1 MKRGSQRFSPKERN
15 YCNSCK
21 YDRALS
27 ICPACVVLGKRYYS
41 PRDVAFNCHL
51 EQRRIPPLPQVLFC
65 IFFGNQASLNRNLHS
80 ILALDPAS
88 NMSSPS
94 QRTSKSLNNV
104 IPLDPTSILNGTRL
118 SEEQTRLNTGVDAYT
133 QRDHGDDGKCG
144 GGHLGHDG
152 SKNLGGG
159 VFTLPGHVLGEE
171 GGGGLLGGDFRS
183 KGHLVG
189 GSAGGGLGGGDESRG
204 DGHDC
209 GEEEDA

>member
-1 MKRGSQRFSPKERN
+1 MKCGSQRFSPKRRN
-15 YCNSCK
+15 HYCNSCK
-21 YDRALS
+21 YDRALC
-27 ICPACVVLGKRYYS
+27 ICPAYVFLGQRYYS
-41 PRDVAFNCHL
+41 PRDVVFNCHI

-65 IFFGNQASLNRNLHS
+65 IIFGNQACLNRNLHS

-94 QRTSKSLNNV
+94 QRTSESLHNV
-104 IPLDPTSILNGTRL
+104 IPLDPASILNGTRL

-171 GGGGLLGGDFRS
+171 GGGGGDFRS
-183 KGHLVG
+183 RGHLVG
-189 GSAGGGLGGGDESRG
+189 GSAGDGLGGGGESRG